1 MDLSKKIEIDT
12 SEIQLVERLKNGDTD
27 SFEYLVREYGGYMLA
42 IAKRYLNS
50 DADIQDSVQDAYM
63 RAFQAIHNF
72 EGRSSLKSWL
82 HRITVNSALMKLRT
96 NGRRPIE
103 LIEDNPSLFDSN
115 GKRIETDS
123 EITLSVEDIAIDK
136 SKQWLVKSKIDL
148 LPTTSRNLL
157 LLRDIEGYS
166 TEETSELL
174 NISIA
179 AVKTG
184 LHRARQTLKKNL
196 ENEYY

>member
-1 MDLSKKIEIDT
+1 MDLSKKVEISTND
-12 SEIQLVERLKNGDTD
+12 IQLVEQLKHGDTD

-42 IAKRYLNS
+42 IAKRYLHN
-50 DADIQDSVQDAYM
+50 DADAQDTVQDAYI

-72 EGRSSLKSWL
+72 KGHSSIKSWL
-82 HRITVNSALMKLRT
+82 HRITVNSALMKLRA
-96 NGRRPIE
+96 NGRRPVE
-103 LIEDNPSLFDSN
+103 LIDDSPSLFDGN
-115 GKRIETDS
+115 GKRIETNS
-123 EITLSVEDIAIDK
+123 EITLSIEDLAIDAN
-136 SKQWLVKSKIDL
+136 KQWLVKAKIDL
-148 LPTTSRNLL
+148 LPITSRNLL

-184 LHRARQTLKKNL
+184 LHRARQRLKKSL
-196 ENEYY
+196 ESERY